1 MTRYFGGNRLR
12 ISKEQREEILRLYT
26 SGEPRKAQLYA
37 MSLGLREEYA
47 YRLARERGA
56 IPFMSLGYVHRERA
70 VTQHLDADTSTTY
83 STSGSN
89 AW

>member
-1 MTRYFGGNRLR
+1 M
-12 ISKEQREEILRLYT
+12 
-26 SGEPRKAQLYA
+26 YA

-70 VTQHLDADTSTTY
+70 VTQHLNADSAPQIT
-83 STSGSN
+83 
-89 AW
+89 

>member
-1 MTRYFGGNRLR
+1 MTRDFGGNRIR

-26 SGEPRKAQLYA
+26 SGDPRKAQLYA
-37 MSLGLREEYA
+37 VSLGLRQEYA

-70 VTQHLDADTSTTY
+70 VTQHLDADSALQIT
-83 STSGSN
+83 
-89 AW
+89 

>member
-1 MTRYFGGNRLR
+1 MTRNFGGNRLR

-56 IPFMSLGYVHRERA
+56 IPFMNLGYVHRERA
-70 VTQHLDADTSTTY
+70 ATQHLDADSTLQIT
-83 STSGSN
+83 
-89 AW
+89 

>member
-1 MTRYFGGNRLR
+1 MVTRDFGGNRLR

-26 SGEPRKAQLYA
+26 SGEPRRAQMYA

-70 VTQHLDADTSTTY
+70 VTQHLDAD
-83 STSGSN
+83 SGPQIT
-89 AW
+89 

>member
-1 MTRYFGGNRLR
+1 MTRDLGGNRLR

-26 SGEPRKAQLYA
+26 TGEPRQAQLYA
-37 MSLGLREEYA
+37 VSLGLREEYA

-70 VTQHLDADTSTTY
+70 GTQHLDADS
-83 STSGSN
+83 
-89 AW
+89 AR

>member
-1 MTRYFGGNRLR
+1 MTRDFGGNRLR

-26 SGEPRKAQLYA
+26 RGDPRKAQLYA
-37 MSLGLREEYA
+37 VSLGLRQEYA

-70 VTQHLDADTSTTY
+70 VIQYPDADSARQIT
-83 STSGSN
+83 
-89 AW
+89 